1 MKANRFLHDDN
12 GYTNLVPMVLAIIL
26 AFAIIYIG
34 AFVNGELSDSLKDSM
49 GTNEAGDFYTPLEN
63 MTDNRI
69 DNISGNWDSSLDI
82 VQVCIIITILAM
94 AVGAIF
100 LFTKFR

>member
-1 MKANRFLHDDN
+1 MKANQFLQDDS
-12 GYTNLVPMVLAIIL
+12 GYTNLVPLVLAIIL
-26 AFAIIYIG
+26 SFAIIYVG
-34 AFVNGELSDSLKDSM
+34 AFVNGELSDGLKDSM
-49 GTNEAGDFYTPLEN
+49 GTNTAGDFYTTLEN

-82 VQVCIIITILAM
+82 VQVTIIITILAM
-94 AVGAIF
+94 AIGAIF